1 MDGLKRLPIE
11 APERISGITRLAFN
25 MWWSWHPEARML
37 FKRLN
42 RAEWKVSGHNP
53 VKMLNGIDKKVLD
66 EAAKDP
72 DFLDHYDRIMEQF
85 HSSVENGGGKWFEQN
100 ICEPEAL
107 PIVFFS
113 AEYGLHRSLPFYAG
127 GLGFLA
133 GDFLKECS
141 DLGLPLTGIGF
152 MYPDGYLRQKMSAN
166 GWQESLDEPLDRAGA
181 AISRVMDNK
190 GKPLLVK
197 VPVIEPPIYVE
208 VWKIEVGKVPLYLM
222 DTDIEA
228 NDPWNRKISAHLYT
242 GNIEQHLRQEIV
254 LGIGGRAVLDTM
266 GLKHPVLHLNEGH
279 PAFAI
284 LERIREAVSPGNRF
298 ADALQNVKGTTVFTT
313 HTSVPAGTDV
323 FPFELM
329 EKYFSSY
336 WPALGLDRESF
347 LGLGMNPADPRAG
360 FNMTVFA
367 LKCSSHRN
375 GVSKRHGEAARH
387 IWHSLWPGKPE
398 NEVPIGSVTNGIHV
412 PTWIEPK
419 MELLFNKYLGADW
432 LHRQDDPETWEMIRA
447 IPDKELWNTHYW
459 LKLKLIMRIMERA
472 RDKWIEDRPDP
483 QVVLAEGVFL
493 NPNALTI
500 GFARRFATYKRA
512 SLILN
517 DIERLKRIVNNQW
530 MPVQIIFAGKA
541 HPADDP
547 GKHVLQQVFNA
558 AKEPDFGGRI
568 AFVEEYDEQLAQ
580 YMVHGV
586 DLWLN
591 TPLPPFEASGTS
603 GMKASLNGV
612 PNLSIMDG
620 WWIEGYNGKNG
631 WAFGEKEAGGTAGG
645 GKSGQQRDTEDAAA
659 LYDRLE
665 NEIIPL
671 FYKINGDGISNGWM
685 QVMKE
690 AIISAGPRFS
700 ARRMVKEYASSYYAK
715 CLLAVAR

>member
-11 APERISGITRLAFN
+11 APERIAGISALAFN
-25 MWWSWHPEARML
+25 MWWSWHPDARML

-42 RAEWKVSGHNP
+42 RPEWKLSGHNP
-53 VKMLNGIDKKVLD
+53 VKMLNEIDKKTLE
-66 EAAKDP
+66 EAAKDR
-72 DFLDHYDRIMEQF
+72 DFLAHYDRVMEQF
-85 HSSVENGGGKWFEQN
+85 REAVENGGGKWFAQN
-100 ICEPEAL
+100 ICAPGAL
-107 PIVFFS
+107 PVAFFS

-133 GDFLKECS
+133 GDFLKESS
-141 DLGLPLTGIGF
+141 DLGLPLTAIGF
-152 MYPDGYLRQKMSAN
+152 MYPEGYLRQKISAN
-166 GWQESLDEPLDRAGA
+166 GWQENLDESIDREGA
-181 AISRVMDNK
+181 AISRVMDEK
-190 GKPLLVK
+190 GRPLLVK
-197 VPVIEPPIYVE
+197 VPVIAPPIYVE
-208 VWKIEVGKVPLYLM
+208 VWKVDVGKIPLYLM

-228 NDPWNRKISAHLYT
+228 NDPWNRKISAHLYI
-242 GNIEQHLRQEIV
+242 GSIEQRLRQEIV
-254 LGIGGRAVLDTM
+254 LGIGGRAVLETM

-284 LERIREAVSPGNRF
+284 LERIREAVSAGSRF
-298 ADALQNVKGTTVFTT
+298 ADALQNVKETTVFTT

-323 FPFELM
+323 FPFEFM
-329 EKYFSSY
+329 EKYFSAY

-347 LGLGMNPADPRAG
+347 FGLGMNPAEPRAG

-375 GVSKRHGEAARH
+375 GVSKRHGSVARRM
-387 IWHSLWPGKPE
+387 WHSLWPGRPE
-398 NEVPIGSVTNGIHV
+398 DDVPIGSVTNGIHV

-419 MELLFNKYLGADW
+419 MELLFNRHLGPGW
-432 LHRQDDPETWEMIRA
+432 LDRHDQPETWEAVRN
-447 IPDKELWNTHYW
+447 IPDVELWNTHYW
-459 LKLKLIMRIMERA
+459 LKMKLLMRIMERA
-472 RDKWIEDRPDP
+472 RDRWIEDSPDP

-512 SLILN
+512 SLILSGT
-517 DIERLKRIVNNQW
+517 ERLKRILNNKW

-547 GKHVLQQVFNA
+547 GKHMLQQVYNA
-558 AKEPDFGGRI
+558 AREPGFGGRI

-591 TPLPPFEASGTS
+591 TPLPPLEASGTS
-603 GMKASLNGV
+603 GMKAALNGV
-612 PNLSIMDG
+612 PSLSILDG
-620 WWIEGYNGKNG
+620 WWLEGYNGKNG
-631 WAFGEKEAGGTAGG
+631 WAFGGEKAGGEKEE
-645 GKSGQQRDTEDAAA
+645 GKSGQQRDMEDASA
-659 LYDRLE
+659 LYDLLE
-665 NEIIPL
+665 KEIIPL
-671 FYKINGDGISNGWM
+671 FYHINGDGISSGWV

-690 AIISAGPRFS
+690 AIRSAGPGFS
-700 ARRMVKEYASSYYAK
+700 ARRMVKEYANKFYAK
-715 CLLAVAR
+715 CLLAVAG